1 MLKPKVIMQAGRAM
15 FLNDELKCFL
25 SRAPR
30 LSGGFR
36 RYIEAA
42 FAIVFVQTTHGVR
55 IGGR

>member
-1 MLKPKVIMQAGRAM
+1 MQAGRAM

-36 RYIEAA
+36 RHIEAA

>member
-30 LSGGFR
+30 LSGGELKTASTTGERASAMSRAAR
-36 RYIEAA
+36 R
-42 FAIVFVQTTHGVR
+42 
-55 IGGR
+55 